1 MKHILPLA
9 MSVLGLSAIMALA
22 TPRPAHAVSC
32 VNGVYRAGCAGPNG
46 AAVVRKKPPPRT
58 VTCANG
64 VYRAGCAGPNGAA
77 VIKKY

>member
-1 MKHILPLA
+1 MKRTLLLA
-9 MSVLGLSAIMALA
+9 VSVLGFSVITALA
-22 TPRPAHAVSC
+22 TPPPANAVSC

-77 VIKKY
+77 VIKK